1 MKKFSKQLRGIKIAI
16 IDTIART
23 RGDYFCGGD
32 KNGKKEFIGG
42 GRC

>member
-1 MKKFSKQLRGIKIAI
+1 MNKFSKQLSGIKIAI

-23 RGDYFCGGD
+23 IGDSFCGGN
-32 KNGKKEFIGG
+32 KNRKKEFIGG